1 MKLKRPNSL
10 CGILLCLMICPL
22 VVAQTTPGAQIRMH
36 YERAQKDLQANQPED
51 AKLEF
56 QAILKLDPNNAE
68 AHANLG
74 LIAFAGANYEAAA
87 ADLRAAL
94 KIRPSMW
101 NAQAFLGLSEMRLG
115 ANGEARQSLES
126 AFAHLEDK
134 NLRIRVGTALVQ
146 LASSEQYQ
154 AHYAL
159 LETFAYKTYRDYL
172 RTTSSHSACVEL

>member
-1 MKLKRPNSL
+1 MKFKRPNSL
-10 CGILLCLMICPL
+10 CGILLCLMVCPS
-22 VVAQTTPGAQIRMH
+22 VVAQTTQAQIRMH

-74 LIAFAGANYEAAA
+74 LIAFAGASYETAA

-115 ANGEARQSLES
+115 ANSRS
-126 AFAHLEDK
+126 
-134 NLRIRVGTALVQ
+134 TAVAGKRLCP
-146 LASSEQYQ
+146 
-154 AHYAL
+154 
-159 LETFAYKTYRDYL
+159 FRG
-172 RTTSSHSACVEL
+172 